1 MITDTRFEI
10 REVGDGGLNLVGY
23 AATFEHAYDIGGWYQ
38 ETIAKN
44 AFKRSLMQAPNGPDV
59 VLTVNHGH
67 VGSGLPI
74 ARSTAGTLRLAEDGH
89 GLLVDADLDPQ
100 DPEVQSLH
108 RKMLR
113 GDLDGQM
120 SFSFRAV
127 EQTWNQDRTAR
138 RVVQADINKGDVSVV
153 NHGANDSTSSHIR
166 SASAGGVP
174 LEVRRRRAET
184 MGQRFTG
191 AGYSFAGAGVVA
203 LGAPPD
209 LTPKRAQQR
218 LDLLRLDPRARVS
231 TRSRHGRANGAKAA
245 AELNRKRLELIEAMR
260 RGQR

>member
-1 MITDTRFEI
+1 MTTDTRFEI
-10 REVGDGGLNLVGY
+10 RQLGNGDLNLQGY
-23 AATFEHAYDIGGWYQ
+23 AATFEHPYDIGGWYQ
-38 ETIAKN
+38 ETIAKD

-74 ARSTAGTLRLAEDGH
+74 ARTTAGTLRLAQDGH

-138 RVVQADINKGDVSVV
+138 RIIQADINKGDVSVV
-153 NHGANDSTSSHIR
+153 NHGANDTTSSHIR

-191 AGYSFAGAGVVA
+191 AGYSFAGAGVVGVG

-218 LDLLRLDPRARVS
+218 LDVLRLDTGDRVS
-231 TRSRHGRANGAKAA
+231 MSRSRRHGMAGAKAA
-245 AELNRKRLELIEAMR
+245 AELNRKRLELMR
-260 RGQR
+260 RAQR